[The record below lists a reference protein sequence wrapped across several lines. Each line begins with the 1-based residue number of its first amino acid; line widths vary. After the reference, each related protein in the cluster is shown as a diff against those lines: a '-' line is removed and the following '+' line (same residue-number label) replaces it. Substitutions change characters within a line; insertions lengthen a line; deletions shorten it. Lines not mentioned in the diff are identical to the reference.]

1 MALQILECNGTF
13 YITGKIN
20 SRTSNS
26 FLTHFTHVL
35 RKHEDEALTINI
47 DKVSEIDRTGV
58 EAFKKLHTTATE
70 NQKEFSITGYG
81 CKDIYYE
88 FSYHKAA

>member
-20 SRTSNS
+20 TTTSNS
-26 FLTHFTHVL
+26 FLTHFTHIL
-35 RKHEDEALTINI
+35 RKYDEVTINI
-47 DKVSEIDRTGV
+47 DNVKEIDKVGV
-58 EAFKKLHTTATE
+58 EAFKTLHANAIE
-70 NQKEFSITGYG
+70 NQAAFSIMGYG

-88 FSYHKAA
+88 FTYHKAA